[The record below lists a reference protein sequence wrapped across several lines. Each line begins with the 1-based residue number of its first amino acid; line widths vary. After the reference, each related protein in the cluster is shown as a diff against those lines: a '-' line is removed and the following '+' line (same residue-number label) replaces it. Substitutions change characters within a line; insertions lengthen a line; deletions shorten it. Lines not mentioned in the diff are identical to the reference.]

1 VPSKSVARLGIT
13 VAVAGVAM
21 VTSILPAAARDGI
34 IGDRMT
40 VCPQSL
46 PNQVLPVRTQPLGAD
61 AGSLKYPE
69 TFLVKRTDPSGE
81 WVYGFAYGDI
91 NANYW
96 VQNGYFC

>member
-1 VPSKSVARLGIT
+1 VPSTSLVRFGLTA
-13 VAVAGVAM
+13 AVAGAALIA
-21 VTSILPAAARDGI
+21 SALPASARDGI

-61 AGSLKYPE
+61 AGSLVYPE

-91 NANYW
+91 NADYW

>member
-1 VPSKSVARLGIT
+1 MPSTSFVRFALT
-13 VAVAGVAM
+13 AAVAGAAM
-21 VTSILPAAARDGI
+21 IASALPAAAQDAI

-61 AGSLKYPE
+61 AGSLVYPD

-81 WVYGFAYGDI
+81 WVYGFAYGHI
-91 NANYW
+91 NADYW